1 MKIWPWLLVAAAVLI
16 TRMDKPKDETK
27 PGAAPAPRS
36 KRVAR
41 GIRNNNPGNIR
52 KGINWLGR
60 VEPGKDASFI
70 EFKTMPYGIRAL
82 YIDLVNKHKSGLK
95 TVRDII
101 YRYAPPSENL
111 TDAYVA
117 SVAKEIGIP
126 ANAIFE
132 PKASTFKK
140 FAAAVARH
148 ENGKDASLITTA
160 DWSAGWL
167 MAQQRPDIS
176 SYIKNS

>member
-1 MKIWPWLLVAAAVLI
+1 MKIWPWVLVAAAVI
-16 TRMDKPKDETK
+16 IARMDKEKDTTR
-27 PGAAPAPRS
+27 PQVPAPG

-52 KGINWLGR
+52 KGIKWLGR
-60 VEPGKDASFI
+60 VEPGKDASFV
-70 EFKTMPYGIRAL
+70 EFQSMPYGIRAL
-82 YIDLVNKHKSGLK
+82 YVDLINKHKGGLR

-117 SVAKEIGIP
+117 SVAQSLGIP
-126 ANAIFE
+126 STAVFE
-132 PKASTFKK
+132 PKAITFKK

-148 ENGKDASLITTA
+148 ENGKDANLITTA
-160 DWSAGWL
+160 DWSSGWML
-167 MAQQRPDIS
+167 ALQRPDIS
-176 SYIKNS
+176 SYVKNS

>member
-1 MKIWPWLLVAAAVLI
+1 MKIWPWVLVAAAVI
-16 TRMDKPKDETK
+16 IARMDKEKDTSR
-27 PGAAPAPRS
+27 PQSPAPGR
-36 KRVAR
+36 RVAR

-52 KGINWLGR
+52 KGIKWLGR
-60 VEPGKDASFI
+60 VEPGKDVSFI
-70 EFKTMPYGIRAL
+70 EFQSMPYGIRAL
-82 YIDLVNKHKSGLK
+82 YIDLINKHKSGLK

-117 SVAKEIGIP
+117 SVAKEVGIP

-148 ENGKDASLITTA
+148 ENGKDANLITTA
-160 DWSAGWL
+160 DWSSGWL

-176 SYIKNS
+176 SYVKNA

>member
-1 MKIWPWLLVAAAVLI
+1 MNFWPWLLVAAAVI
-16 TRMDKPKDETK
+16 VSRMDKEK
-27 PGAAPAPRS
+27 PQAKPAG
-36 KRVAR
+36 KKIAR

-52 KGINWLGR
+52 KGIKWLGR
-60 VEPGKDASFI
+60 VEPGKDAAFI

-82 YIDLVNKHKSGLK
+82 YIDLINKHKSGLR
-95 TVRDII
+95 TIQGII

-117 SVAKEIGIP
+117 SVAKQIGIP
-126 ANAIFE
+126 ATAVFPPTADN
-132 PKASTFKK
+132 FKK

-148 ENGKDASLITTA
+148 ENGADANLITPA
-160 DWSAGWL
+160 DWSSGWS

-176 SYIKNS
+176 SYVKNA

>member
-1 MKIWPWLLVAAAVLI
+1 
-16 TRMDKPKDETK
+16 MDKEKDTTR
-27 PGAAPAPRS
+27 PQVPAPG

-52 KGINWLGR
+52 KGIKWLGR
-60 VEPGKDASFI
+60 VEPGKDASFV
-70 EFKTMPYGIRAL
+70 EFQSMPYGIRAL
-82 YIDLVNKHKSGLK
+82 YIDLINKHKGGLR

-117 SVAKEIGIP
+117 SVAQSLGIP
-126 ANAIFE
+126 STAVFE

-148 ENGKDASLITTA
+148 ENGKDANLITTA
-160 DWSAGWL
+160 DWSTGWML
-167 MAQQRPDIS
+167 ALQRPDIS
-176 SYIKNS
+176 SYVKNS

>member
-16 TRMDKPKDETK
+16 TRMDKPTTT
-27 PGAAPAPRS
+27 PTG
-36 KRVAR
+36 KRLAR

-52 KGINWLGR
+52 KGIKWLGR
-60 VEPGKDASFI
+60 VEPGKDAAFV

-82 YIDLVNKHKSGLK
+82 YIDLINKHKGGLR
-95 TVRDII
+95 TIQGII

-117 SVAKEIGIP
+117 SVSKQIGIP
-126 ANAIFE
+126 ATAVFE
-132 PKASTFKK
+132 PTATNFKK

-148 ENGKDASLITTA
+148 ENGNDANRITPA
-160 DWSAGWL
+160 HWSDGWN
-167 MAQQRPDIS
+167 MALQRPDIS
-176 SYIKNS
+176 SYVKNS

>member
-1 MKIWPWLLVAAAVLI
+1 MKIWPWVLVAAAVILA
-16 TRMDKPKDETK
+16 RMDKEKDTTR
-27 PGAAPAPRS
+27 PQVPAPG
-36 KRVAR
+36 KKIAR

-52 KGINWLGR
+52 KGIKWLGR
-60 VEPGKDASFI
+60 VEPGKDAAFI
-70 EFKTMPYGIRAL
+70 EFQSMPYGIRAL
-82 YIDLVNKHKSGLK
+82 YIDLINKHKSGLK

-117 SVAKEIGIP
+117 SVAKEVGIP

-148 ENGKDASLITTA
+148 ENGKDANLITTA
-160 DWSAGWL
+160 DWSSGWL
-167 MAQQRPDIS
+167 MALQRPDIS
-176 SYIKNS
+176 SYVKNS

>member
-1 MKIWPWLLVAAAVLI
+1 MKIWPWVLVAAAVILA
-16 TRMDKPKDETK
+16 RMDKEKDTSR
-27 PGAAPAPRS
+27 PQVPAPGR
-36 KRVAR
+36 KVAR

-52 KGINWLGR
+52 KGIKWLGR

-70 EFKTMPYGIRAL
+70 EFQSMPYGIRAL
-82 YIDLVNKHKSGLK
+82 YIDLINKHKSGLK

-117 SVAKEIGIP
+117 SVAKEVGIP

-132 PKASTFKK
+132 PKASMFKK

-148 ENGKDASLITTA
+148 ENGKDANLITTA
-160 DWSAGWL
+160 DWSSGWL
-167 MAQQRPDIS
+167 MALQRPDIS
-176 SYIKNS
+176 SYVKNS

>member
-1 MKIWPWLLVAAAVLI
+1 MKLWPWVLVAAAVILA
-16 TRMDKPKDETK
+16 RMDKEKDASR
-27 PGAAPAPRS
+27 PQVPAPGR
-36 KRVAR
+36 RVAR

-52 KGINWLGR
+52 KGIKWLGR
-60 VEPGKDASFI
+60 VEPGKDAAFI
-70 EFKTMPYGIRAL
+70 EFQSMPYGIRAL
-82 YIDLVNKHKSGLK
+82 YIDLINKHKSGLK

-117 SVAKEIGIP
+117 SVAKEVGIP

-148 ENGKDASLITTA
+148 ENGKDANLITTA
-160 DWSAGWL
+160 DWSSGWT
-167 MAQQRPDIS
+167 MALQRPDIS
-176 SYIKNS
+176 SYVKNA

>member
-1 MKIWPWLLVAAAVLI
+1 MKIWPWVLVAAAVI
-16 TRMDKPKDETK
+16 IARMDKEKDTTR
-27 PGAAPAPRS
+27 PQVPAPG

-52 KGINWLGR
+52 KGIKWLGR
-60 VEPGKDASFI
+60 VEPGKDASFV
-70 EFKTMPYGIRAL
+70 EFQSMPYGIRAL
-82 YIDLVNKHKSGLK
+82 YVDLINKHKGGLR

-117 SVAKEIGIP
+117 SVAQSLGITST
-126 ANAIFE
+126 AVFE

-148 ENGKDASLITTA
+148 ENGKDANLITTA
-160 DWSAGWL
+160 DWSTGWML
-167 MAQQRPDIS
+167 ALQRPDIS
-176 SYIKNS
+176 SYVKNS

>member
-1 MKIWPWLLVAAAVLI
+1 MKIWPWVLVAAAVI
-16 TRMDKPKDETK
+16 IARMDKEKDTSR
-27 PGAAPAPRS
+27 PQAPAPGR
-36 KRVAR
+36 RVAR

-52 KGINWLGR
+52 KGIKWLGR

-70 EFKTMPYGIRAL
+70 EFQSMPYGIRAL
-82 YIDLVNKHKSGLK
+82 YIDLINKHKGGLK

-117 SVAKEIGIP
+117 SVAKEVGIP

-148 ENGKDASLITTA
+148 ENGRDANLITTA
-160 DWSAGWL
+160 DWSSGWT
-167 MAQQRPDIS
+167 MALQRPDIS
-176 SYIKNS
+176 SYVKNA